1 MIRQF
6 AFATLL
12 YSLYLPAY
20 AANIEEGKALSGQC
34 SVCHGK
40 NGISRDPET
49 PNLAGQPARYLEK
62 QLVDFQ
68 KGARQDRRMSLIVQS
83 LDIEKIKN
91 LAAYYSSFGISVIE
105 PEN

>member
-6 AFATLL
+6 AIAALFSTL
-12 YSLYLPAY
+12 SLPAY
-20 AANIEEGKALSGQC
+20 SASIEEGKVLSGQC
-34 SVCHGK
+34 TVCHGK

-83 LDIEKIKN
+83 LDMEKIKN
-91 LAAYYSSFGISVIE
+91 LAAYFSAIKISAEE
-105 PEN
+105 PES